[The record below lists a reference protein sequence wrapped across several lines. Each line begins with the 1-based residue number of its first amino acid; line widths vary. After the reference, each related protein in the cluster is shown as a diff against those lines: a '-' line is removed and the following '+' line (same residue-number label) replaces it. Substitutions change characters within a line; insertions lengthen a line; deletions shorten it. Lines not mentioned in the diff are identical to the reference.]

1 MQKRFDRLL
10 FLRDALVVT
19 VAVIAAAFLGV
30 IIATNGRIDRSVM
43 APAISAAAAGILVYL
58 PGIALRSCC
67 FLKLNRFLAALAWR
81 LPTSLAVLPL
91 VYLWQGLPRK
101 CFVFALMTCYFVGLA
116 LESWLQMKQCGVAAN
131 REKTAEDRTA

>member
-43 APAISAAAAGILVYL
+43 APLSATAAGILVYL

-67 FLKLNRFLAALAWR
+67 FLKLNRFWQLWHGV
-81 LPTSLAVLPL
+81 PTSWLY
-91 VYLWQGLPRK
+91 YLWSISGDFRK
-101 CFVFALMTCYFVGLA
+101 MLRLCAGPVISLG
-116 LESWLQMKQCGVAAN
+116 WH
-131 REKTAEDRTA
+131 